1 MDIFR
6 GNNNYILHNL
16 HYSMNAILS
25 GCNKC
30 HKKTVGQE
38 EIRGKMTYNNADI
51 FQNAYPI
58 INKQN
63 LHKNTPWIFNQIYI
77 YIKANS
83 HCSVLPILLNQ

>member
-1 MDIFR
+1 
-6 GNNNYILHNL
+6 
-16 HYSMNAILS
+16 MNAILS

-51 FQNAYPI
+51 FQNAYPL

-63 LHKNTPWIFNQIYI
+63 LHKNTP
-77 YIKANS
+77 
-83 HCSVLPILLNQ
+83 